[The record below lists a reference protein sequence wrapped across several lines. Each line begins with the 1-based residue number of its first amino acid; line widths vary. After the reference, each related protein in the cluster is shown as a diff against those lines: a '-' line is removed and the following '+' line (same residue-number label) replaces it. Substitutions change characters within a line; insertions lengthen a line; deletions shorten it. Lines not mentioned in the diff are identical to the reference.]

1 MNDEGVTTYFEEI
14 NQMTH
19 GAAFLQKELG
29 FVFQTDITGCSTN
42 LNPMQSAF
50 EIRLAH

>member
-19 GAAFLQKELG
+19 GASFLKTEIGYVPFL
-29 FVFQTDITGCSTN
+29 TTRASN
-42 LNPMQSAF
+42 LN
-50 EIRLAH
+50 IRHY